1 MIDFERKYV
10 FMLNPKC
17 GSRFLFENIKC
28 IQSLKHFSSLLKNKK
43 LNPHHLKMED
53 VIDLIKEHGH
63 NPRAFEYF
71 VLIRNPVER
80 LISSLKY
87 SMFDKNWIPKYY
99 SNNSVACF
107 YDYSP
112 EKVESYKKKY
122 NLIDTLYNKKRD
134 ENYDINEY
142 VRDGYNR
149 TSVFM
154 SHPLPLNEFM
164 ILDQDYKI
172 NVFKLEEIEK
182 FLEFLKS
189 RNYKTKNI
197 KCKINSA
204 DYNKEKALSVITD
217 ETKSKIREIF
227 AEDYKYYED

>member
-17 GSRFLFENIKC
+17 GSRFLFENINC
-28 IQSLKHFSSLLKNKK
+28 IQSLKDFSILLKNKK

-53 VIDLIKEHGH
+53 VIDLIKLHGH
-63 NPRAFEYF
+63 NPIDFEYF
-71 VLIRNPVER
+71 VLIRHPVER

-87 SMFDKNWIPKYY
+87 SEFDKNWLPKYFG
-99 SNNSVACF
+99 NDTITF

-112 EKVESYKKKY
+112 EKVDSYKKKY
-122 NLIDTLYNKKRD
+122 NLINTFYNKKRD

-149 TSVFM
+149 TSVFRA
-154 SHPLPLNEFM
+154 HPLPLNEFM
-164 ILDQDYKI
+164 ILDQGYKI

-182 FLEFLKS
+182 FLELLKS
-189 RNYKTKNI
+189 KNYRTKNI

-204 DYNKEKALSVITD
+204 DYNKEKALSVMTD